1 MSLTLL
7 LRLLLS
13 VFHAA
18 VTKEAKYKGDIFMV
32 FDYAEHD
39 LTGMVDAVKT
49 TTGLSPAQ
57 VRPCDECI
65 DRIPLTYVLPLPLV
79 T

>member
-1 MSLTLL
+1 
-7 LRLLLS
+7 
-13 VFHAA
+13 
-18 VTKEAKYKGDIFMV
+18 MV

-57 VRPCDECI
+57 VRP
-65 DRIPLTYVLPLPLV
+65 LAALATYQPQLRGISARWVDDSHGGYS
-79 T
+79 